1 MKEALE
7 IILKEQQEQQERT
20 DKSYELFKNTDE
32 NDKNYN
38 KIASDYYY
46 NNGMNNELIIIRN
59 LIEKEMNK

>member
-20 DKSYELFKNTDE
+20 DKSYELFKNADE